1 MTAYRRNAALGI
13 VFGLLF
19 LVASIAAGVFF
30 YVKQKR
36 AKAKADPNAPAVA
49 TIDIEMTQGQ
59 SSPDMMSNPMRSK
72 KGKKVVVVE
81 IKSDTIVQTDTAP
94 NLPSRP
100 K

>member
-1 MTAYRRNAALGI
+1 MGETALVKAARGGFANI
-13 VFGLLF
+13 IEALL
-19 LVASIAAGVFF
+19 
-30 YVKQKR
+30 
-36 AKAKADPNAPAVA
+36 KAKADPNAPAVA
-49 TIDIEMTQGQ
+49 TIDIEMIQGQ

-72 KGKKVVVVE
+72 GKTVVVVE

>member
-19 LVASIAAGVFF
+19 LVAIAAGVFF

-72 KGKKVVVVE
+72 GKKVVVVE